1 MTPEVDFMFLASYH
15 GATDSSGEISV
26 IRDPGLDLTGRDVLI
41 IDDILES
48 GRTLSHARQN
58 VAAAGARQVKTCVLI
73 NKDVPRAVAIEAD
86 YSGFICDNIFLVGY
100 GMDYDHQFRQL
111 PYIGEWRGH

>member
-1 MTPEVDFMFLASYH
+1 M
-15 GATDSSGEISV
+15 
-26 IRDPGLDLTGRDVLI
+26 LI

-48 GRTLSHARQN
+48 GRTLAHARAS
-58 VAAAGARQVKTCVLI
+58 VAASGARLVKTCVLI
-73 NKDVPRAVAIEAD
+73 NKEAPRAVKVEAD

-111 PYIGEWRGH
+111 PYIGEWRGRGQDGEKE